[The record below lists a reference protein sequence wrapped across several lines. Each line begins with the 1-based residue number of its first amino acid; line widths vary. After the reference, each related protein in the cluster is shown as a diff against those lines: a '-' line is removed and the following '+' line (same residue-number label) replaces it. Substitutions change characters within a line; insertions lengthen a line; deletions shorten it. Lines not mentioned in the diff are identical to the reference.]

1 MFFPALIPYILFNID
16 RERKT
21 PFNIP
26 KAVCEIKVLVFV
38 FFLLMFTF
46 IYKILRIF
54 VLMCEI
60 QFHTLYTLHKYILM
74 KCHSFFSGH
83 LLSRIIF
90 ESCTYILQFLASMVR
105 HISSI
110 LHKPVPSYVGS
121 NLLKLILDCAF
132 SPQH

>member
-26 KAVCEIKVLVFV
+26 KAVCEMKVLVFV
-38 FFLLMFTF
+38 FFLLMFTL
-46 IYKILRIF
+46 IYF
-54 VLMCEI
+54 
-60 QFHTLYTLHKYILM
+60 LYFCTYVRDTIPYIVSLHKYILM
-74 KCHSFFSGH
+74 KCHSLFSGH

-90 ESCTYILQFLASMVR
+90 ESCTYIRQFLASMVR

-110 LHKPVPSYVGS
+110 LHKPVPSFVGS
-121 NLLKLILDCAF
+121 NLLKLILDCVF